1 MQSKQSASN
10 WYLSDE
16 KHFSSG
22 IVENGSPS
30 GNQHVFIKTEGER
43 HREFGFLS
51 KQVSAKPFIGKQ
63 LKMACMVKAELAEN
77 SQVQLWLRVDG
88 EWETKRKDVFDN
100 MYKSRIV
107 ESIDWT
113 KFEVAVNVPEGSK
126 NVIFGVLILGE
137 GQTWLDDVVL
147 ETYEGKVTLAG
158 R

>member
-1 MQSKQSASN
+1 
-10 WYLSDE
+10 
-16 KHFSSG
+16 
-22 IVENGSPS
+22 
-30 GNQHVFIKTEGER
+30 
-43 HREFGFLS
+43 
-51 KQVSAKPFIGKQ
+51 
-63 LKMACMVKAELAEN
+63 MVKAELAEN

-147 ETYEGKVTLAG
+147 ETY
-158 R
+158 